1 MFNLGLTIS
10 LVVSFANYH
19 CVIKNDEGMRD
30 YQETLSSAQCS
41 ANSSFAFLEWN
52 DGSFSSGS
60 IIQTSFEL
68 PENATSLSIIDKS
81 DNLNVSLSINN
92 NTNEGEILF
101 QTPGIDGEYYASFN
115 ISNDNHN
122 PSIGNAYIYSHNGID
137 VISSSSI
144 EDAKSQYY
152 LENVASEED
161 LILLGIEEAPNN
173 FAPTK
178 TEYEAKTAYEQ
189 AVHGNSDIT
198 MTCSSSIQNLN
209 DKIRVTGTVTW
220 YDKEN
225 IPHPLT
231 GVLIELYDDDIF
243 WNQFCDGSYTD
254 STGSFCLE
262 TEDEYFLEFFGR
274 DLFLMLTSTTEAVSV
289 ERLTSDSQL
298 SYIAVMPYTFSS
310 QMLDSPCKNKEYVCD
325 IQIYPNLSTRAAA
338 FEICQAENI
347 PYNYVNCLDNGTHLP
362 RITVYY
368 PNVVS
373 KLFTETNYYFREFNY
388 ISICE
393 KYYDD
398 WDTLNHEYGHY
409 ICDYFNL
416 CAPSFLTTHY
426 VGDNLVET
434 HGIERGLK
442 LAMSE
447 GLATYLGI
455 ASQMFCGTS
464 LNVPDVGD
472 EKYNGH
478 NYSKDYSYYC
488 YGENTST
495 STHSF
500 GEANELS
507 VTSLL
512 LKIMDDVQR
521 VDDNISLGHQTM
533 WNILRSDSHPY
544 LSQLVQTIMYNYSN
558 EIDNISLLLEKELF
572 VPIPAPSSRLST
584 NQNDSC
590 WTFSWNEHNLT
601 NPSPDCYS
609 FVIDDI
615 SSNLITINNLSSTS
629 VTLTNAQINT
639 VLASSAPSI
648 NWRVGCYHNY
658 SNGTTTGPYYTS
670 YSNVLKPIVT
680 ILSEGQSDTYYLP
693 YGESK
698 WFKINVLLSGT
709 YCFESSSNFDMV
721 GDIYEHVVIDSM
733 TNNYLAKD
741 DDSGQDHNFKLYID
755 LNAGQIIY
763 LRARAFAYSGQ
774 GSFSVNVSV
783 SHLSHN
789 YSYNYSQHSSQK
801 HKAYCS
807 CGDFILENHLSNGN
821 IYQVGTHRYTS
832 CVYCGQQIDLNS
844 GGPIIVGPG
853 F

>member
-10 LVVSFANYH
+10 LILSFTNYCCANKD
-19 CVIKNDEGMRD
+19 CERTCCCE
-30 YQETLSSAQCS
+30 ETLPPIQCS
-41 ANSSFAFLEWN
+41 ANSSFAFLEWD
-52 DGSFSSGS
+52 DGSVSSGN

-68 PENATSLSIIDKS
+68 PEDTTSLSIIDKS
-81 DNLNVSLSINN
+81 ENLSVSVNINN
-92 NTNEGEILF
+92 NTNEGEISF
-101 QTPGIDGEYYASFN
+101 QTPGINGEYYASFN
-115 ISNDNHN
+115 ISNNNHN
-122 PSIGNAYIYSHNGID
+122 PLIGNAYIYSHNGID

-152 LENVASEED
+152 LENVATEED
-161 LILLGIEEAPNN
+161 LILLGIEETPEN

-178 TEYEAKTAYEQ
+178 SEYQAKVAYEQ
-189 AVHGNSDIT
+189 AVHGNSDIS
-198 MTCSSSIQNLN
+198 MTYSSSMQNLN

-225 IPHPLT
+225 YPHPRT
-231 GVLIELYDDDIF
+231 GVLIELYDDDLL
-243 WNQFCDGSYTD
+243 WNQYCDGSYTD

-262 TEDEYFLEFFGR
+262 TEDENFLEFFGR
-274 DLFLMLTSTTEAVSV
+274 DLFLRLTSKTEAVSV
-289 ERLTSDSQL
+289 ERLTSDSLL
-298 SYIAVMPYTFSS
+298 SYITMMPYTYST
-310 QMLDSPCKNKEYVCD
+310 QKLNSPCENKEHVCD
-325 IQIYPNLSTRAAA
+325 IRIYPNLSTRAAA
-338 FEICQAENI
+338 FEICEAENI
-347 PYNYVNCLDNGTHLP
+347 PYNYVSSLDNGTQLP
-362 RITVYY
+362 RITIYY

-373 KLFTETNYYFREFNY
+373 KLFLETNFYFRQFNY

-398 WDTLNHEYGHY
+398 WDTLNHEYSHY

-416 CAPSFLTTHY
+416 CAPSFLTTHF

-434 HGIERGLK
+434 HGIENGLK

-455 ASQMFCGTS
+455 ASQMFCGIN

-478 NYSKDYSYYC
+478 NYTEDYSYYC
-488 YGENTST
+488 YGQNTQS
-495 STHSF
+495 SSHSF

-521 VDDNISLGHQTM
+521 VDDNVSLGHQTM
-533 WNILRSDSHPY
+533 WNILRSNSHPY
-544 LSQLVQTIMYNYSN
+544 LSQLVQTIMYNYPD
-558 EIDNISLLLEKELF
+558 EINDISLLLEKELF

-590 WTFSWNEHNLT
+590 WTFSWNVHSLT
-601 NPSPDCYS
+601 SPSPNRYS

-639 VLASSAPSI
+639 ILASNVSSI
-648 NWRVGCYHNY
+648 NWKVGCYHDY
-658 SNGTTTGPYYTS
+658 SNGTSTGPYFTP
-670 YSNVLKPIVT
+670 YSNVLKPMVT
-680 ILSEGQSDTYYLP
+680 TLSAGQSDTYYLP

-698 WFKINVLLSGT
+698 WFKINVWLSGT
-709 YCFESSSNFDMV
+709 YYFESSSNFDMV
-721 GDIYEHVVIDSM
+721 GDIYEHLVTDNTMSG
-733 TNNYLAKD
+733 YLAH
-741 DDSGQDHNFKLYID
+741 DDSGQNHNFKLNIN
-755 LNAGQIIY
+755 LNAGQTIY
-763 LRARAFAYSGQ
+763 LRARSFAYSSQ

-783 SHLSHN
+783 YHVSHSYT
-789 YSYNYSQHSSQK
+789 YSYSQHSSQK
-801 HKAYCS
+801 HKAFCS
-807 CGDFILENHLSNGN
+807 CGSYILENHVSNG
-821 IYQVGTHRYTS
+821 IVYQVGAHRYTN
-832 CVYCGQQIDLNS
+832 CAYCGIQIDLNT
-844 GGPIIVGPG
+844 GGPIINPIQP
-853 F
+853 